1 MVLRYA
7 DCQRRLARVEKADV
21 GDRDLIFL
29 TKNGNPYAPPTA
41 ERSSAINVE
50 MHSLR
55 RKAARLGI
63 GALRD
68 FYFHQTRATFATQLT
83 VTLLPI
89 AGVAGTLAMVKE
101 ALLHK
106 DESTTLKY
114 IKFVQHSPIKEA
126 IANEFTKAFM
136 GIFTAVKGAEHE

>member
-1 MVLRYA
+1 
-7 DCQRRLARVEKADV
+7 
-21 GDRDLIFL
+21 
-29 TKNGNPYAPPTA
+29 
-41 ERSSAINVE
+41 
-50 MHSLR
+50 
-55 RKAARLGI
+55 
-63 GALRD
+63 
-68 FYFHQTRATFATQLT
+68 